1 MIFANVLDLGEN
13 SLFMLAL
20 IPFAKMTGLFL
31 ARAVL
36 AKMGENARRAM
47 MTTLAFSL
55 VITALMI
62 FTAKNTSGL
71 TVLLIAALVV
81 TINASNWFVISYLPL
96 YFAHRNIVA
105 TLVGAFDFSTYVGAA
120 LMSGSLGDLLT
131 SRGWSVLPVLW
142 SILIAAAL
150 LLLMGGAGSCLARK
164 GARR

>member
-1 MIFANVLDLGEN
+1 
-13 SLFMLAL
+13 MLAL
-20 IPFAKMTGLFL
+20 IPFAKMAGLFL

-36 AKMGENARRAM
+36 AKMGENARRSM
-47 MTTLAFSL
+47 MTTLLFSL
-55 VITALMI
+55 AVTALMLI
-62 FTAKNTSGL
+62 TAKNTSVI

-120 LMSGSLGDLLT
+120 LMSGTLGDLLT
-131 SRGWSVLPVLW
+131 SRGWTVLPLLW
-142 SILIAAAL
+142 MMLIVIAL
-150 LLLMGGAGSCLARK
+150 LLLIGGAGNCLARK